1 MRRVTVCCGPHLS
14 IWKLISLFCSRLT
27 QVRSSNGQAVIR
39 VERSGTAA
47 GSAADGGILPEIG
60 GLPVVNCSQPAPWST
75 PPKKTY
81 KQVKTIICF
90 SLVKAFFR
98 GFFEFSE
105 NWQHGSVATYVT

>member
-1 MRRVTVCCGPHLS
+1 MH
-14 IWKLISLFCSRLT
+14 
-27 QVRSSNGQAVIR
+27 SSNGQAVIR

-90 SLVKAFFR
+90 FLVKPFFLS
-98 GFFEFSE
+98 FFYTDFVSIFWKIA
-105 NWQHGSVATYVT
+105 NAALRVLQRHVTIPVLIIAHSL